1 MMETIAKTKRIP
13 EIDHFIKH
21 FLLPQ
26 SYLKKFSE
34 IVQDDFY
41 DTDEEPIRFFSERLS
56 AYNRKYNAHVKYLY
70 GATKIVFIIPG
81 SKYVLKIP
89 LFQPSGLN
97 YLDREIELY
106 EEMDELGFSSFFV
119 KTFYYKRARGINYYL
134 QERIRVTAFE
144 QLEEEEAE
152 AEDNNNAISYNPS
165 KESIS
170 FVNSLYDKS
179 QESFCARSIFYR
191 SWVAVAYDKYGEDK
205 VYNFILYL
213 SENFPGRAANV
224 TSPIEYMIND
234 MHENNYGYDYDNNP
248 VIIDYSG
255 YEEDC

>member
-21 FLLPQ
+21 FLLPR

-34 IVQDDFY
+34 IVQDCFY
-41 DTDEEPIRFFSERLS
+41 DTDEEPISFFSGRLS

-81 SKYVLKIP
+81 SRYVLKIP
-89 LFQPSGLN
+89 LYQPSGLN

-106 EEMDELGFSSFFV
+106 EEMNELGFSSFFV
-119 KTFYYKRARGINYYL
+119 KTFYYKSARGVNYYL
-134 QERIRVTAFE
+134 QERIKATAFE
-144 QLEEEEAE
+144 REEEEAE
-152 AEDNNNAISYNPS
+152 NNNINYNPS

-170 FVNSLYDKS
+170 FVNSLYNEN
-179 QESFCARSIFYR
+179 QESFCARNIFYR
-191 SWVAVAYDKYGEDK
+191 SWVAAAYDKYGEDK
-205 VYNFILYL
+205 VYDFILYL
-213 SENFPGRAANV
+213 SENFPDRGENV
-224 TSPIEYMIND
+224 TKPIEYMIND

>member
-1 MMETIAKTKRIP
+1 MMETIVRTKRIP

-21 FLLPQ
+21 FLLPR

-41 DTDEEPIRFFSERLS
+41 DTDEEPISFFSGRLS
-56 AYNRKYNAHVKYLY
+56 AYNRKYNTHVKYLY

-81 SKYVLKIP
+81 SRYVLKIP
-89 LFQPSGLN
+89 LYQPSGLN

-119 KTFYYKRARGINYYL
+119 KTFYYKRARGVNYYL
-134 QERIRVTAFE
+134 QERIRVTAFG
-144 QLEEEEAE
+144 LSEEEAE
-152 AEDNNNAISYNPS
+152 DNTIKYNPS

-179 QESFCARSIFYR
+179 KKSFCGSSIFYR
-191 SWVAVAYDKYGEDK
+191 SWVAAAYDKYGKDK
-205 VYNFILYL
+205 VYDFILCL
-213 SENFPGRAANV
+213 SENFPGRGKNV
-224 TSPIEYMIND
+224 TKPIEYMIND
-234 MHENNYGYDYDNNP
+234 MHEDNYGYDYDNNP

-255 YEEDC
+255 YEEDF

>member
-21 FLLPQ
+21 FYLPQ
-26 SYLKKFSE
+26 SYLRKFSE
-34 IVQDDFY
+34 IVQDNFY
-41 DTDEEPIRFFSERLS
+41 DTDEEPIKFFSERLS

-97 YLDREIELY
+97 YLDREVELY
-106 EEMDELGFSSFFV
+106 EKMDELGFSSFFV

-144 QLEEEEAE
+144 LEEEEE
-152 AEDNNNAISYNPS
+152 ETEDSNNVISYNPS

-170 FVNSLYDKS
+170 FVNSLYNKS
-179 QESFCARSIFYR
+179 YESFCARSIFYR
-191 SWVAVAYDKYGEDK
+191 SWVAAAYDKYGEDK
-205 VYNFILYL
+205 VCNFILYL
-213 SENFPGRAANV
+213 SENFPGRAAKV
-224 TSPIEYMIND
+224 IKPIEYMIND

-255 YEEDC
+255 YEEDY

>member
-1 MMETIAKTKRIP
+1 MMETIVRTKRIP

-21 FLLPQ
+21 FLLPR

-34 IVQDDFY
+34 IVQEDFY
-41 DTDEEPIRFFSERLS
+41 DTDEEPISFFSGRLS
-56 AYNRKYNAHVKYLY
+56 AYNRKYNTHVKYLY

-81 SKYVLKIP
+81 SRYVLKIP
-89 LFQPSGLN
+89 LYQPSGMN

-119 KTFYYKRARGINYYL
+119 KTFYYKRARGVNYYL
-134 QERIRVTAFE
+134 QERIRGTAFG
-144 QLEEEEAE
+144 LSEEEAE
-152 AEDNNNAISYNPS
+152 DNIIRFNPS

-179 QESFCARSIFYR
+179 KKSSCGSRIFYR
-191 SWVAVAYDKYGEDK
+191 SWIAAAYDKYGKDK
-205 VYNFILYL
+205 VYDFILYL
-213 SENFPGRAANV
+213 SENFPGRGKNV
-224 TSPIEYMIND
+224 TKPIEYMIND
-234 MHENNYGYDYDNNP
+234 MHEDNYGYDYDNNP

-255 YEEDC
+255 YEEDF

>member
-26 SYLKKFSE
+26 SYLRKFSE

-41 DTDEEPIRFFSERLS
+41 DTDEEPIKFFSERLS

-89 LFQPSGLN
+89 LFLPSGLN

-106 EEMDELGFSSFFV
+106 EEMDELGFSPFFV
-119 KTFYYKRARGINYYL
+119 KTFCYKKVRGINYYL

-144 QLEEEEAE
+144 LEEEEEEAE
-152 AEDNNNAISYNPS
+152 TEDNNNVISYNPS

-170 FVNSLYDKS
+170 FVNSLYNEN

-191 SWVAVAYDKYGEDK
+191 SWVAAAYDKYGEDK

-224 TSPIEYMIND
+224 TSLI
-234 MHENNYGYDYDNNP
+234 
-248 VIIDYSG
+248 
-255 YEEDC
+255 

>member
-21 FLLPQ
+21 FLLPR

-34 IVQDDFY
+34 IVQDCFY
-41 DTDEEPIRFFSERLS
+41 DTDEEPISFFSGRLS
-56 AYNRKYNAHVKYLY
+56 AYNRKYNTHVKYLY

-81 SKYVLKIP
+81 SRYVLKIP
-89 LFQPSGLN
+89 LYQPSGLN

-119 KTFYYKRARGINYYL
+119 KTFYYKSARGINYYL
-134 QERIRVTAFE
+134 QERIKATAFE
-144 QLEEEEAE
+144 REEEEAE
-152 AEDNNNAISYNPS
+152 NNNINYNPS

-170 FVNSLYDKS
+170 FVNSLYNENK
-179 QESFCARSIFYR
+179 ESFCARNIFYR
-191 SWVAVAYDKYGEDK
+191 SWVAAAYDKYGEDK
-205 VYNFILYL
+205 VYDFIIYL
-213 SENFPGRAANV
+213 SENFPRSENV
-224 TSPIEYMIND
+224 TKPIEYMIND

-255 YEEDC
+255 YEEDF